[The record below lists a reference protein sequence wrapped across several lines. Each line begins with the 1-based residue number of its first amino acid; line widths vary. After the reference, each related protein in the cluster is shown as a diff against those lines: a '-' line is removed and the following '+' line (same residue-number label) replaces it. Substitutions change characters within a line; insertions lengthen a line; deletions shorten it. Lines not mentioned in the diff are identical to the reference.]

1 MCDLEFVKR
10 RRVRIGFEG
19 GKKCG
24 VGGYI
29 GKEK

>member
-19 GKKCG
+19 GKCG